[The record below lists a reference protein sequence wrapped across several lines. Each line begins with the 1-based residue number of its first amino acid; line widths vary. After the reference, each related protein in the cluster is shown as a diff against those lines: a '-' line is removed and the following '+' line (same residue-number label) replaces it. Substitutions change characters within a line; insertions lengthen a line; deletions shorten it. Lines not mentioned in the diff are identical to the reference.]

1 MSNSLPQA
9 SESTTTMPASAA
21 MTPAVRNS
29 GSDFYS
35 MLTQLTPRSATAP
48 RHDRAPEPPSSGRA
62 IS

>member
-9 SESTTTMPASAA
+9 SASTTTMPASAA

-35 MLTQLTPRSATAP
+35 MLTQLTLTQKRNRATA
-48 RHDRAPEPPSSGRA
+48 RQSA
-62 IS
+62 